1 MSVFADTSAVVKLY
15 AVEHGSDV
23 MLGVTGPIMV
33 SQLTRVEVP
42 AALWR
47 KQRMGELGVED
58 TRILV
63 SAFEAD
69 YFGVPE
75 GPSRFVPVT
84 VAAQVLEEAVR
95 LTAVHGLRAYDAV
108 QLASGKAIRSLHP
121 GCSAFA
127 AFDKNLRGA
136 AAMEGFS
143 LLPEM

>member
-15 AVEHGSDV
+15 TVEHGSDV
-23 MLGVTGPIMV
+23 MLGVTGPIVV

-69 YFGVPE
+69 YFGVLE
-75 GPSRFVPVT
+75 GPPRFVPVT

-108 QLASGKAIRSLHP
+108 QLASGKAIRSLDP
-121 GCSAFA
+121 GCSTFA